1 MDESE
6 GLRRILKQ
14 ATTTPERG
22 KRMGSS
28 ELKLSLLDV
37 AHVAKVQRPVVS
49 AWRARSKHT
58 DTPFPAPCGTKNRQ
72 ELFVAEEIVAWLQRT
87 GKGNNPDAAQDIALY
102 AVDAR
107 EHFQVLSALLVLR
120 AFIGRDL
127 HGMDPE
133 DIVDHADE
141 LDPDDEF
148 LFAEIEQNTHVLAP
162 LLTLADG
169 LSDAAYSPKAALE
182 KLLEGHPRFQRAE
195 PHFAPAATQLLAA
208 TALALAGEKKVFH
221 DATLDQG
228 ETLLT
233 LAETTGESS
242 AMTVALPHNSNTVSR
257 LALRRLHLHT
267 FLHEDFALEPLNAQ
281 TQGLVTLAHY
291 PTRLHPDLTAEQI
304 LTDLDEITMN
314 MDATQAAVVLAPA
327 ALLTDALP
335 PAAAAHLRDAI
346 LRSGKIRAAVRLPAG
361 LLLSKPRQPMGLWV
375 MGHERTDLPVAE
387 RWIMT
392 ADLSNG
398 SLDTAAQH
406 DLTMD
411 LLASMQDLPA
421 IRARAFRFGRIVH
434 TSVLLAGDG
443 NLCKP
448 RQTRRPHSAVPTDT
462 AALQVQAETLL
473 DTLNTQSQP
482 QPLNLTIEPL
492 HATAAS
498 ATTVD
503 ELLRHHH
510 LKLLP
515 GTRLHPHDTTAAD
528 GLTILGLPE
537 LHGTGTTPRRVQHLR
552 VADAYPRAV
561 LTEPGDIIFTHV
573 GKPAALVDPEGAKIV
588 EYPARI
594 LRIPQTNPAGL
605 INTVLAADI
614 TTQPRGPWRRW
625 QVRRF
630 PPELCLNTKLVLDSI
645 ADQRQSALDRIA
657 QLDRLEN
664 LLIEGTTTATL
675 RITPHPPTLEGS
687 N

>member
-1 MDESE
+1 MS
-6 GLRRILKQ
+6 R
-14 ATTTPERG
+14 
-22 KRMGSS
+22 S

-37 AHVAKVQRPVVS
+37 ARVAKVQRPVVS

-58 DTPFPAPCGTKNRQ
+58 DTPFPAPCDITNRQ
-72 ELFVAEEIVAWLQRT
+72 ELFAAEEIVAWLQRT
-87 GKGNNPDAAQDIALY
+87 GRGNNPDAAQDIALY
-102 AVDAR
+102 TVDAR
-107 EHFQVLSALLVLR
+107 EHFEVLSALLVLR

-133 DIVDHADE
+133 DVVDHADE

-148 LFAEIEQNTHVLAP
+148 LFSEIEHNTHVLAP
-162 LLTLADG
+162 LLTLADE
-169 LSDAAYSPKAALE
+169 LSDAAYSPVAAFE
-182 KLLEGHPRFQRAE
+182 KLLEDHPRFQHTA

-208 TALALAGEKKVFH
+208 TALALAGEKKIFH

-228 ETLLT
+228 ETLLA
-233 LAETTGESS
+233 LAEGTGEFS
-242 AMTVALPHNSNTVSR
+242 AMTVALPYDANPVSR
-257 LALRRLHLHT
+257 LALRRLRLHA
-267 FLHEDFALEPLNAQ
+267 FLHENLTLVPLNPQ
-281 TQGLVTLAHY
+281 TQDLVTLAHY
-291 PTRLHPDLTAEQI
+291 PTGLHSDLTAEQI

-314 MDATQAAVVLAPA
+314 MDATHAAVVLAPA
-327 ALLTDALP
+327 ALLTDIP
-335 PAAAAHLRDAI
+335 STAAAAHLRDAI

-361 LLLSKPRQPMGLWV
+361 LLLSKPRQPLGLWV

-392 ADLSNG
+392 ADLSNE
-398 SLDTAAQH
+398 SLDTATQH

-411 LLASMQDLPA
+411 LLASMHDLPTV
-421 IRARAFRFGRIVH
+421 RARAFRFGRIVH

-448 RQTRRPHSAVPTDT
+448 RRTRRPQAAAPTDA

-473 DTLNTQSQP
+473 DSLNAQSRP

-492 HATAAS
+492 HATAAP
-498 ATTVD
+498 AATVD
-503 ELLRHHH
+503 ELLRHHQ

-515 GTRLHPHDTTAAD
+515 GTRLHPHDTTAAE

-537 LHGTGTTPRRVQHLR
+537 LHGTNTTPRRIHHLR

-573 GKPAALVDPEGAKIV
+573 GEPAARVDPDGAKIV

-594 LRIPQTNPAGL
+594 LRIPKTNPAGL

-614 TTQPRGPWRRW
+614 TSQPGGPWRRW

-630 PPELCLNTKLVLDSI
+630 PPEHCPNTKLVLDSI